1 MAFPTR
7 IPYAEALEILTGIGR
22 QRRGAPERLAIQRAD
37 GRILAQAVRAE
48 FSLPP
53 FDNSRVDGFADARA
67 RISRS
72 TFLWLH
78 FGEL

>member
-1 MAFPTR
+1 MDPSLVVEAHAILHFRQEKLCAALLSQAGLTLRSQRKRNSADTLTR
-7 IPYAEALEILTGIGR
+7 
-22 QRRGAPERLAIQRAD
+22 RLC
-37 GRILAQAVRAE
+37 
-48 FSLPP
+48 
-53 FDNSRVDGFADARA
+53 RVDGFADARA